1 MTRAAGGGLNGGM
14 KAWWKWALGMALAA
28 LPWLG
33 GWGHPFLYD
42 DVGMI
47 AENAFLE
54 EPGNW
59 VLAATGRTL
68 LDPAVVNGRRPAVLA
83 SYFLD
88 RALHGLEPWGW
99 RASSL
104 LLHLGC
110 VGLGAWL
117 AKRLGANGF
126 VVAAFG
132 WLFALHPALVE
143 AVHAPGFRAD
153 VLCQFWALGA
163 MHGLLWAGGGSR
175 RGLCLGLGCGALA
188 LLSKETALAL
198 PLALGAAMG
207 LYPDK
212 FGATRRK
219 RAAIWAAAAALA
231 GGFFWIW
238 AALPAE
244 LQALG
249 GSWNGESLGYPQAL
263 YSAPYLWVRSWRW
276 LVWPWPLNVVPGFEG
291 VETAFSWRF
300 GVGALGVAL
309 AGWAGWKMRR
319 AERVGALGVAWAGAF
334 FLPASNLLPLLHPV
348 AERYLYPMAPGFAL
362 LLAAGLGRLP
372 RRLGRVGLA
381 ALAAAYAWGV
391 AARVGE
397 WRSAEVLWET
407 AMERNPKSAVAATWL
422 GLLREEAGDAE
433 GARALYAEAM
443 RLNPWEAPAWINAG
457 ALAGKGGD
465 LAEAE
470 RLLRRATE
478 IRPGSASAWNNLA
491 ACLERQGRREEA
503 AAALERAGV
512 AGQGRPKP

>member
-1 MTRAAGGGLNGGM
+1 MNGGM
-14 KAWWKWALGMALAA
+14 KAWWKWALAAALAA
-28 LPWLG
+28 LPWMG
-33 GWGHPFLYD
+33 GWTHPFLYD

-54 EPGNW
+54 DPGNW

-68 LDPAVVNGRRPAVLA
+68 GDPEVVNGRRPAVLA

-104 LLHLGC
+104 LLHMGC
-110 VGLGAWL
+110 VALGAWL

-153 VLCQFWALGA
+153 VLCLFWALGA
-163 MHGLLWAGGGSR
+163 MHGFLWAGGGSKA
-175 RGLCLGLGCGALA
+175 GLWLGLGCGALA

-198 PLALGAAMG
+198 PLALGAAMA
-207 LYPDK
+207 LNPDK
-212 FGATRRK
+212 FGATRGR
-219 RAAIWAAAAALA
+219 RATIWVASAALA
-231 GGFFWIW
+231 GAFFAAW

-249 GSWNGESLGYPQAL
+249 GSWNGESLRYPQAA

-276 LVWPWPLNVVPGFEG
+276 LAWPRPLNVVPGFEA
-291 VETAFSWRF
+291 VESAASARF
-300 GVGALGVAL
+300 AIGLLGVGLGAWG
-309 AGWAGWKMRR
+309 AWKMRR
-319 AERVGALGVAWAGAF
+319 AEPAGALGLAWAGAF

-372 RRLGRVGLA
+372 RRWGRIALAVLA
-381 ALAAAYAWGV
+381 ATYAGLV
-391 AARVGE
+391 AERIGE

-433 GARALYAEAM
+433 GARAYYAEAM

-457 ALAGKGGD
+457 ALAGKGED
-465 LAEAE
+465 FAESE
-470 RLLRRATE
+470 RMLRRATE
-478 IRPGSASAWNNLA
+478 IRPGSAAAWQNLA
-491 ACLERQGRREEA
+491 ACLERQGRTGEA
-503 AAALERAGV
+503 AEALERAGRQ
-512 AGQGRPKP
+512 AGKDQGRPKP